1 MNLLVIGATGT
12 LGRQIVRRALDEG
25 HEVTCLVR
33 TPRAATFLREWGAS
47 LVKGDLREPPTLKL
61 ALEGNTVVIDA
72 ATVRATDSLSIHE
85 VDWEGKVALIQA
97 AKAAGIQRY
106 VFISILGSEKYPQVP
121 LMDIKHCTELFLQ
134 ESGLNYT
141 ILRPCGFFQGLIGQY
156 AIPILEK
163 QSVWVMDEASPTA
176 YMDTQDIAKFAVN
189 ALSHSETE
197 RKTYD
202 LAGPQT
208 WSPEQLVELCEKF
221 ADQDAKVTRM
231 SMRLLKGGQKMAR
244 FFQWSWNIADRLAFS
259 EVLTA
264 KDPITVPMAE
274 TYKTFGINENEIT
287 TLEAYM
293 QEYFDRILK
302 KLKQI
307 EYEESTKQGRKRSP
321 FKTPRS
327 S

>member
-1 MNLLVIGATGT
+1 MNLLIVGATGT
-12 LGRQIVRRALDEG
+12 LGRQIARCALDEG

-47 LVKGDLREPPTLKL
+47 LVKGDLRDPETLKL
-61 ALEGNTVVIDA
+61 AMEGNSVVIDA
-72 ATVRATDSLSIHE
+72 ATVRATDSVSIHE

-97 AKAAGIQRY
+97 AKAAGIQR
-106 VFISILGSEKYPQVP
+106 FIFFSILGAEHYPQVP
-121 LMDIKHCTELFLQ
+121 LMDIKNCTELFLK
-134 ESGLNYT
+134 ESGLKYT
-141 ILRPCGFFQGLIGQY
+141 ILRPCGFFQGLIAQY
-156 AIPILEK
+156 AIPILEN
-163 QSVWVMDEASPTA
+163 QPVWVMNEATTTA

-197 RKTYD
+197 NKTYD
-202 LAGPQT
+202 LAGPKD
-208 WSPEQLVELCEKF
+208 WSPDQIVELCENIANEK
-221 ADQDAKVTRM
+221 AKVTRM
-231 SMRLLKGGQKMAR
+231 PIGLLRSGQKIAR

-259 EVLTA
+259 EVITA
-264 KDPITVPMAE
+264 QTPITVPMTD
-274 TYKTFGINENEIT
+274 TYKTFGIDEANIA

-307 EYEESTKQGRKRSP
+307 DYEKNQKQSRKRSP
-321 FKTPRS
+321 FKTPS

>member
-1 MNLLVIGATGT
+1 MNLLIVGATGT

-47 LVKGDLREPPTLKL
+47 LVKADLRDPETLKL
-61 ALEGNTVVIDA
+61 AMEGNSVVIDA
-72 ATVRATDSLSIHE
+72 STVRATDTIGIRE
-85 VDWEGKVALIQA
+85 VDWDGKVALIKA
-97 AKAAGIQRY
+97 AKTAGIQR
-106 VFISILGSEKYPQVP
+106 FIFFSILGSENYPKVP
-121 LMDIKHCTELFLQ
+121 LMDIKQCTELFLK

-141 ILRPCGFFQGLIGQY
+141 ILRPCGFFQGLVAQY
-156 AIPILEK
+156 AIPILEN
-163 QSVWVMDEASPTA
+163 QPVWVMNEATSTA

-189 ALSHSETE
+189 ALSHPETE
-197 RKTYD
+197 NKTFD
-202 LAGPQT
+202 LAGPKS
-208 WSPEQLVELCEKF
+208 WSPDQIVKLCESI
-221 ADQDAKVTRM
+221 ANEEAKITRM
-231 SMRLLKGGQKMAR
+231 PIGLLRNGQKIAR

-264 KDPITVPMAE
+264 QTPISVPMAD
-274 TYKTFGINENEIT
+274 TYKAFGIDAAET
-287 TLEAYM
+287 ATLEAYM

-307 EYEESTKQGRKRSP
+307 DYEKNQKQSRKRSP
-321 FKTPRS
+321 FKTPS